1 METRVKNHTKGQR
14 RMSIFANAKD
24 TKSSKTLDIE
34 ELVRTIR
41 RPSLRTITTI
51 KEARAALKLDDKN
64 KYGELKRELPAITF
78 SGVFKE
84 RKGSELKEHSGLMG
98 VDFDALEPDELQ
110 NVREKLIADPHI
122 VFLYVSPSQAGLKG
136 AVSLDSVPT
145 DDAAHK
151 VAFAAVQNY
160 MEATHGLSMDKYCSD
175 VCRLAF
181 VSHDPDC
188 HHNQDAQPLIVEDFK
203 PIPVAEKPPLLAPVT
218 TTTRVKRDKSELP
231 PPTAEEIA
239 KMLSHIP
246 PRPDYETWLKIASA
260 VWSVLPLLDG
270 ARILHQWSP
279 EEKDGEYASKHK
291 ARLKQVGVGTLIH
304 IAKENGYRPHRQSVV
319 TCAKGD
325 SSQNSA
331 DLTKDYHANDAGRAE
346 LFVARW
352 QDEIR
357 YIPDRETWLAW
368 EEGRWRIDNTG
379 ALHRRA
385 IALSKEM
392 LSQAANL
399 PGTDEGS
406 NKMRVEAIRRA
417 LSWGNQNTITPMLSL
432 AKSLQSVHLAA
443 AELDADPW
451 VVGCQNAI
459 LNLVTGIGRS
469 YTPSDF
475 ICQTLGCNLDPGA
488 SCPTWD
494 RFLTDIF
501 PDPDVLAFVQ
511 KAVGYSLSG
520 SMKEQVFFFLYGH
533 GSNGKS
539 TFLSV
544 ITKLMGDYAAR
555 AGKALTATND
565 RGDYPLREAA
575 GIAGKRFVTGSETSE
590 REKLNIAVLKDITGG
605 ERMRGANLFENAF
618 EFQPACKIW
627 FAGNHK
633 PTIADTSAGAWRRV
647 RLIPFTRQFAPHE
660 RDRELEGKLLKEL
673 PGILNWASEGCALWI
688 RDGLTPP
695 PAIAQAVDDYRGEED
710 TLADF
715 IDEVTKPA
723 SGVTTPHPDLFS
735 AYQQWTHE
743 NGIRFSLTSK
753 LLAKRLRDR
762 GWKDKR
768 TSTYKVE
775 WVGVSIL

>member
-1 METRVKNHTKGQR
+1 MKTQSQNHISLFGNA
-14 RMSIFANAKD
+14 FADEPDQAIPLSD
-24 TKSSKTLDIE
+24 FLYG
-34 ELVRTIR
+34 
-41 RPSLRTITTI
+41 I
-51 KEARAALKLDDKN
+51 KEGAWGTQVAAL
-64 KYGELKRELPAITF
+64 R
-78 SGVFKE
+78 
-84 RKGSELKEHSGLMG
+84 R
-98 VDFDALEPDELQ
+98 
-110 NVREKLIADPHI
+110 LIADGNREKYDDKKRKLPAASLSVHCLSRERDLTFEQKEI
-122 VFLYVSPSQAGLKG
+122 THSGWLQADFDLKDNPILAEQAEAKRRDLLSDPYVHAVFLGPSGEGLK
-136 AVSLDSVPT
+136 AVVAIPAEYDRHK
-145 DDAAHK
+145 AAWL
-151 VAFAAVQNY
+151 AAEVHFRNV
-160 MEATHGLSMDKYCSD
+160 HGLNLDKSTKD
-175 VCRLAF
+175 PMRLCFA
-181 VSHDPDC
+181 SHDPDL
-188 HHNQDAQPLIVEDFK
+188 AISEDFK
-203 PIPVAEKPPLLAPVT
+203 PIPVPEAQPSLAPVT
-218 TTTRVKRDKSELP
+218 TTTRAKGDKSDLP

-260 VWSVLPLLDG
+260 VWSELPMLEG
-270 ARILHQWSP
+270 AQILHEWSP

-291 ARLKQVGVGTLIH
+291 ARLQQIGIGTLIH
-304 IAKENGYRPHRQSVV
+304 IAKENGYRPYRHSVV
-319 TCAKGD
+319 KLAKANG
-325 SSQNSA
+325 SQNSA
-331 DLTKDYHANDAGRAE
+331 ELSEDYHANDAGRAE

-352 QDEIR
+352 QNEIR

-368 EEGRWRIDNTG
+368 EDGRWRIDNTG

-392 LSQAANL
+392 LSEAANL
-399 PGTDEGS
+399 PGNDEHS

-417 LSWGNQNTITPMLSL
+417 LSWGNQSTITPMLSL

-459 LNLVTGIGRS
+459 LNLVTGIGRP

-488 SCPTWD
+488 TCPTWD

-501 PDPDVLAFVQ
+501 PDSDVLTFVQ

-605 ERMRGANLFENAF
+605 ERMRAANLYENAF
-618 EFQPACKIW
+618 EFQPTCKLW

-633 PTIADTSAGAWRRV
+633 PSIADTSAGAWRRV

-673 PGILNWASEGCALWI
+673 PGILNWASEGCALWM

-695 PAIAQAVDDYRGEED
+695 PAIAKAVDDYRGEED
-710 TLADF
+710 ILADF
-715 IDEVTKPA
+715 IDEVTSPA
-723 SGVTTPHPDLFS
+723 SGATTPHPALFS

-762 GWKDKR
+762 GWKDR
-768 TSTYKVE
+768 RSGSCKVL

>member
-1 METRVKNHTKGQR
+1 MKAEDRQSNLI
-14 RMSIFANAKD
+14 SLFANAFAD
-24 TKSSKTLDIE
+24 EPSEAITLGDFLEGIECGRWKTPVE
-34 ELVRTIR
+34 KVR
-41 RPSLRTITTI
+41 
-51 KEARAALKLDDKN
+51 ALASTDPK
-64 KYGELKRELPAITF
+64 KYGEKKRDLPAVTL
-78 SGVFKE
+78 SVHCLSRESKLSTEQKAVTHRGW
-84 RKGSELKEHSGLMG
+84 LQA
-98 VDFDALEPDELQ
+98 DFDLKDNPILIKAEDRARMREALL
-110 NVREKLIADPHI
+110 ADPHVHA
-122 VFLYVSPSQAGLKG
+122 VFEGPSGEGLK
-136 AVSLDSVPT
+136 AVVAIPANLDQHR
-145 DDAAHK
+145 DAWL
-151 VAFAAVQNY
+151 AAEPHFRDV
-160 MEATHGLSMDKYCSD
+160 HGLNLDKSTKD
-175 VCRLAF
+175 PMRLCF
-181 VSHDPDC
+181 VSYDPDL
-188 HHNQDAQPLIVEDFK
+188 AISEDFK
-203 PIPVAEKPPLLAPVT
+203 PIPVPEKQPSLAPV
-218 TTTRVKRDKSELP
+218 VASAKAKIKASDLQ

-239 KMLSHIP
+239 KMLSYIP

-260 VWSVLPLLDG
+260 VWSVLPMLDG
-270 ARILHQWSP
+270 AQLLHEWSP
-279 EEKDGEYASKHK
+279 EERDGEYASKHK
-291 ARLKQVGVGTLIH
+291 ARLKQVGIGSLIH
-304 IAKENGYRPHRQSVV
+304 IAKENGYRPRGRHSAL
-319 TCAKGD
+319 TFAKADG
-325 SSQNSA
+325 SQGRA
-331 DLTKDYHANDAGRAE
+331 DLPYGQQDNDAGRAE
-346 LFVARW
+346 FFVARW

-357 YIPDRETWLAW
+357 YIPNRETWLAW
-368 EEGRWRIDNTG
+368 EDSRWRIDNTG

-385 IALSKEM
+385 IALSKEL
-392 LSQAANL
+392 LSQAASI
-399 PGTDEGS
+399 PGTDEDS
-406 NKMRVEAIRRA
+406 NEKRAKAIHRA
-417 LSWGNQNTITPMLSL
+417 LRWGDQRTITPMLAL

-451 VVGCQNAI
+451 SVGCQNAI
-459 LNLVTGIGRS
+459 LDLMTGIGRA

-475 ICQTLGCNLDPGA
+475 ICQTLGCNLEPGA
-488 SCPTWD
+488 TCPTWD

-501 PDPDVLAFVQ
+501 PDRDVLAFVH

-555 AGKALTATND
+555 AGKALTAQND

-605 ERMRGANLFENAF
+605 ERMRAANLYENAF
-618 EFQPACKIW
+618 EFQPTCKIW

-633 PTIADTSAGAWRRV
+633 PSIADTSAGAWRRV

-673 PGILNWASEGCALWI
+673 PGILNWASEGCALWM

-695 PAIAQAVDDYRGEED
+695 PAIAKAVDDYRGDED
-710 TLADF
+710 ILADF
-715 IDEVTKPA
+715 IDEVTSPA
-723 SGVTTPHPDLFS
+723 SGTNTSHRDLFT

-762 GWKDKR
+762 GWKDNR
-768 TSTYKVE
+768 TSTCKVE

>member
-1 METRVKNHTKGQR
+1 METTFKKTTSQKHV
-14 RMSIFANAKD
+14 SLFANAFSNEPERAMPLSDFLNGIKTGTWGKPIANLRALIEVKD
-24 TKSSKTLDIE
+24 MANYTAKKRNLPAVTISCHCLSRERELSPEAKAITHSGWLQADFDLKDNPILADDSAVRAKRAELLADPYVGAVFVGPSNEGLKAVVAIPADYDRHGDAWGVVEAHFRDVHALTLDKS
-34 ELVRTIR
+34 T
-41 RPSLRTITTI
+41 
-51 KEARAALKLDDKN
+51 K
-64 KYGELKRELPAITF
+64 
-78 SGVFKE
+78 
-84 RKGSELKEHSGLMG
+84 
-98 VDFDALEPDELQ
+98 
-110 NVREKLIADPHI
+110 DP
-122 VFLYVSPSQAGLKG
+122 
-136 AVSLDSVPT
+136 
-145 DDAAHK
+145 
-151 VAFAAVQNY
+151 
-160 MEATHGLSMDKYCSD
+160 M
-175 VCRLAF
+175 RLCF
-181 VSHDPDC
+181 VSHDPEL
-188 HHNQDAQPLIVEDFK
+188 AISEDYE
-203 PIPVAEKPPLLAPVT
+203 PIPVPEEQLSLAAVT
-218 TTTRVKRDKSELP
+218 TATRAKGDKSDLP

-260 VWSVLPLLDG
+260 VWSTLSMLEG
-270 ARILHQWSP
+270 ASLLHQWSP
-279 EEKDGEYASKHK
+279 EEKEGEYASKHR
-291 ARLKQVGVGTLIH
+291 ARLKQVGIGSLIR
-304 IAKENGYRPHRQSVV
+304 IAKEHGYRPHRHSVV
-319 TCAKGD
+319 TFAKGNG
-325 SSQNSA
+325 SQNSA
-331 DLTKDYHANDAGRAE
+331 DLSKDYHANDAGRAE

-357 YIPDRETWLAW
+357 YISDRETWLAW
-368 EEGRWRIDNTG
+368 EEGRWRFDNTG

-399 PGTDEGS
+399 PGTDERS
-406 NKMRVEAIRRA
+406 NKMRTEAIRSA

-451 VVGCQNAI
+451 GVGCQNAI
-459 LNLVTGIGRS
+459 LNLVTGIGRP

-475 ICQTLGCNLDPGA
+475 ICQTLGCNLDPRA
-488 SCPTWD
+488 TCPTWD

-544 ITKLMGDYAAR
+544 MTKLMGDYAAR

-647 RLIPFTRQFAPHE
+647 RLIPFTRQFALHE

-673 PGILNWASEGCALWI
+673 PGILNWASEGCALWM

-695 PAIAQAVDDYRGEED
+695 PAIAQAVDNYQGEED
-710 TLADF
+710 TLGDF
-715 IDEVTKPA
+715 IDEVTQPA
-723 SGVTTPHPDLFS
+723 TGVTTPHPDLFS
-735 AYQQWTHE
+735 AYQKWTHD

-753 LLAKRLRDR
+753 LLAKHLRDR
-762 GWKDKR
+762 GWKERR
-768 TSTYKVE
+768 TGRCKVL
-775 WVGVSIL
+775 WGGVSIL